1 MAVEGV
7 PKFVVDE
14 SADTDRRGQESDE
27 TKARLELAGGVPV
40 GTVASGAN
48 GRSAQPNPHVMNA
61 PRRLQS
67 LVRAILYLYC
77 AR

>member
-14 SADTDRRGQESDE
+14 SADTDRGEQESDE
-27 TKARLELAGGVPV
+27 TKARLDLAGGVPV

-48 GRSAQPNPHVMNA
+48 RRPAQPNPHVMNA

>member
-27 TKARLELAGGVPV
+27 TKARLELAGGVPWAMGSNLNLDLSSRFTFFFAI
-40 GTVASGAN
+40 GTTRYTV
-48 GRSAQPNPHVMNA
+48 
-61 PRRLQS
+61 
-67 LVRAILYLYC
+67 
-77 AR
+77 